1 MIPDNDP
8 YAASP
13 SPSTRR
19 PRRLPGASSNRTKV
33 FRIPSEMGYKK
44 GCTRR
49 SKRTICSRR
58 RSTIPWRCISE
69 PHLPQICR
77 WLAAAIFAWLF
88 ISHLHAQDPVT
99 TQTPR
104 TTPAAEEV
112 ASSYEGQTVSSI
124 EIAGRPD
131 LNTSQYEHLF
141 LQQPA
146 QPFSE
151 EKVDQTIT
159 ALKATGQ
166 FKDIQLQVDPQANG
180 VRVLL
185 ILQPAIYFGIFDF
198 PGAERFPYS
207 KLIQTANFPPEAP
220 FNTADIEKDRQSLLN
235 YFRQEGYFLSTV
247 DPEVKVDP
255 GHAIASVAF
264 HVTLN
269 RRATFGL
276 VEITGP
282 PSAETAPLVARLRTV
297 LARLRGAGIRPGR
310 PYHHS
315 ALNKAQL
322 YLQSQLEK
330 QAHLAARV
338 KLAGAEYHAD
348 SNHADIHFEVQT
360 GPEIHVNIQ
369 GAHLWSWTRKSLLPM
384 YQGIGVDPESLEEGR
399 QALISYFQAKGFF
412 DVTVDSKLTEQ
423 DTGETVLYEIT
434 RQKKH
439 KVSELTL
446 TGNKQV
452 PSSELANHFDVE
464 EGGLFSHG
472 KFSQKLVRSTANNLK
487 AVYQSE
493 GFSDA
498 QVDSSVEN
506 HGGDIKVK
514 FHITEGPRDIVN
526 SLSIVG
532 ADTFPQSKF
541 APNGLKLAAGQPFS
555 QAHVQADRT
564 AIMTRYLQAGYLT
577 ASFRE
582 TAAIVSKSDPHRVN
596 VVYHIEE
603 GPQVYAADVITLGRQ
618 RTQQRLINQDVSAIR
633 PGQPLTESQLL
644 TAGSQ
649 LYEHT
654 GVFDW
659 AEVDP
664 KRPITTQTKED
675 ILVRVHEAKRNQI
688 TYGFGFEFINRG
700 GSLPSGTV
708 SLPNLPPVGLPAS
721 FKSAQA
727 TFYGPRGTFQYTR
740 NNFRGKGESLSF
752 TAFAG
757 RLDQRFAGYYINPNF
772 AWSPWRA
779 TTSLS
784 YENNETNP
792 IFSSRQELGSFQLQ
806 RFLNKNKI
814 NTVFLRYSFSQ
825 TDLPRVEI
833 PALVTDEDRHVR
845 LSTVATNFTHDSR
858 DNALD
863 AQKGLL
869 ESTEFALNTT
879 QLGSSVNFA
888 KFNGQLAYFKQ
899 VRHNIVWANSLR
911 IGLSQPFASS
921 RVPLSEKFFTGGGNS
936 LRGFPLDG
944 AGPQRSIF
952 ACSSGQT
959 IGCPE
964 IKVPS
969 GGNELLLINSEA
981 RIPLPFRK
989 GLGLVGFYDGGNVF
1003 SNVGFHNF
1011 TQLYSNNIGIG
1022 LRYATPVGPVRVDLG
1037 RNLNPISGVN
1047 ATQYFISI
1055 GQAF

>member
-1 MIPDNDP
+1 LRRCLKEHSPILYKSITTIIFTFLFIPHLV
-8 YAASP
+8 AQA
-13 SPSTRR
+13 
-19 PRRLPGASSNRTKV
+19 PGA
-33 FRIPSEMGYKK
+33 
-44 GCTRR
+44 
-49 SKRTICSRR
+49 
-58 RSTIPWRCISE
+58 
-69 PHLPQICR
+69 
-77 WLAAAIFAWLF
+77 
-88 ISHLHAQDPVT
+88 
-99 TQTPR
+99 TQTPH
-104 TTPAAEEV
+104 TTAAADEI
-112 ASSYEGQTVSSI
+112 ASSYEGQNVSSI

-131 LNTSQYEHLF
+131 LNTSQFQHLF
-141 LQQPA
+141 LQQSD
-146 QPFSE
+146 QPFSK
-151 EKVDQTIT
+151 EKVDQTIA

-166 FKDIQLQVDPQANG
+166 FQGIQLKVDPEASG

-185 ILQPAIYFGIFDF
+185 VLQPAIYFGIFEF
-198 PGAERFPYS
+198 PGAERFSYS
-207 KLIQTANFPPEAP
+207 KLVQTANFPPDAP
-220 FNTADIEKDRQSLLN
+220 FNTSDIEKDRQSLAN
-235 YFRQEGYFLSTV
+235 YFRQEGYFQCEVT
-247 DPEVKVDP
+247 PEVNVDSA
-255 GHAIASVAF
+255 HALANVVF
-264 HVTLN
+264 HTTLN
-269 RRATFGL
+269 RRAVFGA
-276 VEITGP
+276 VDISGP
-282 PSAETAPLVARLRTV
+282 PSSETAPLVAKLRSI
-297 LARLRGAGIRPGR
+297 LARLRGAGIRPGK

-315 ALNKAQL
+315 ALNKAQQ

-348 SNHADIHFEVQT
+348 TNRANIHFNVES

-369 GAHLWSWTRKSLLPM
+369 GAHVWSWTRKSLLPM
-384 YQGIGVDPESLEEGR
+384 YQGIGVDPESIEEGR
-399 QALISYFQAKGFF
+399 QALLSYFQAKGYF
-412 DVTVDSKLTEQ
+412 DVAVDSKLTEQ
-423 DTGETVLYEIT
+423 TNGETVLYEINK
-434 RQKKH
+434 QKKH

-452 PSSELANHFDVE
+452 PSSELAGHFDVE
-464 EGGLFSHG
+464 EGSLFSHG

-493 GFSDA
+493 GFSDV
-498 QVDSSVEN
+498 QVISSVEN
-506 HGGDIKVK
+506 HGGNIKVT
-514 FHITEGPRDIVN
+514 FRVIEGPRDIVS
-526 SLSIVG
+526 SLNIEG

-541 APNGLKLAAGQPFS
+541 APHGLKLSVGQPFS
-555 QAHVQADRT
+555 QAHVQADRS
-564 AIMTRYLQAGYLT
+564 AIMARYLQAGYLT

-582 TAAIVSKSDPHRVN
+582 TATIASKKDPHHVN

-603 GPQVYAADVITLGRQ
+603 GPLVFAGDIITLGRE
-618 RTQQRLINQDVSAIR
+618 RTKQRLIDQDLSSIKS
-633 PGQPLTESQLL
+633 GQPLTETQLL
-644 TAGSQ
+644 TAGSL

-688 TYGFGFEFINRG
+688 NYGFGFEFINRG

-708 SLPNLPPVGLPAS
+708 SLPNLPPVGLPS
-721 FKSAQA
+721 NFKSAQA

-784 YENNETNP
+784 FENNEENP

-806 RFLNKNKI
+806 RYLDKTKI

-833 PALVTDEDRHVR
+833 PALVTDADRHVR
-845 LSTVATNFTHDSR
+845 LSTLAANFTHDSR

-863 AQKGLL
+863 AHKGLL
-869 ESTEFALNTT
+869 ESTELALNNTK
-879 QLGSSVNFA
+879 LGSSVNFA
-888 KFNGQLAYFKQ
+888 KFNGQLAYYKQ
-899 VRHNIVWANSLR
+899 TRYNIVWANSLR

-921 RVPLSEKFFTGGGNS
+921 RVPLSERFFTGGGNS

-944 AGPQRSIF
+944 AGPQRNIY
-952 ACSSGQT
+952 ACSTGQT
-959 IGCPE
+959 PPDCPQ
-964 IKVPS
+964 ITVPN

-1011 TQLYSNNIGIG
+1011 TKLYSNNVGIG
-1022 LRYATPVGPVRVDLG
+1022 LRYATPVGPIRIDVG
-1037 RNLNPISGVN
+1037 RNLNPIKGVTP
-1047 ATQYFISI
+1047 TQYFISI